1 VQGCELMMRPSSAIP
16 MPIMKKEFI
25 ADDQIDDSQLFLD
38 DIDNDDENDDYFF
51 VSPQ

>member
-1 VQGCELMMRPSSAIP
+1 MRPSSAIP

-38 DIDNDDENDDYFF
+38 DIDNDDENDDYFLCF
-51 VSPQ
+51 TAIKKKKR